1 MARDPW
7 FDNVKF
13 ALIAFVVFG
22 HTIGL
27 ALVDE
32 RNVAVYTFVYFW
44 HMPAFVLLSG
54 HLSRSFA
61 WDRAHLVSLA
71 TTLLLPYLIFDAAM
85 YGWREYLDQPQSGPL
100 WLEPHWSMWYL
111 IVLAIWRL
119 ATPILKLH
127 WIVIPIS
134 IPLSL
139 WAGTLDLTLFDI
151 PKAFAMLPFFVIG
164 LHAKRSWLT
173 ALTSWWVR
181 PIAVV
186 AMVWLWR
193 SAQPESLSEWAR
205 VAFLWWDRSY
215 DVLGFGE
222 GESYEIRL
230 RLLAMSLAGALAALS
245 LVPRRAT
252 WFTQLGSASLVAYLF
267 HGFVVRYAQT
277 AEWFDFAPDH
287 PTGAL
292 AVAAVGAL
300 SLTVLLTCPPVAR
313 RLTWA
318 VDPVGSW
325 QRHRRALQ
333 PTG

>member
-7 FDNVKF
+7 LDNIKF
-13 ALIAFVVFG
+13 TLIAFVVFG

-44 HMPAFVLLSG
+44 HMPAFVLVSG
-54 HLSRSFA
+54 YLSRTFT
-61 WDRAHLVSLA
+61 WDRPHLVSLA

-85 YGWREYLDQPQSGPL
+85 YAWREYLDQPQSGTL

-119 ATPILKLH
+119 ATPLLKRH
-127 WIVIPIS
+127 WLEIPLS

-139 WAGTLDLTLFDI
+139 WAGTLELTLFDI
-151 PKAFAMLPFFVIG
+151 PKAFAMLPFFVVG
-164 LHAKRSWLT
+164 LHLKGEWLQH
-173 ALTSWWVR
+173 LTSWWAR
-181 PIAVV
+181 LAAIAV
-186 AMVWLWR
+186 MVWLWR
-193 SAQPESLSEWAR
+193 SAQPEDLSEWAR

-215 DVLGFGE
+215 EVLGFT
-222 GESYEIRL
+222 ESESVEIRL
-230 RLLAMSLAGALAALS
+230 RLLVMSTAGAFAALS
-245 LVPRRAT
+245 LVPRRASWIT
-252 WFTQLGSASLVAYLF
+252 GLGSASLVAYLF

-277 AEWFDFAPDH
+277 AEWFDWAPDH
-287 PTGAL
+287 PERAL
-292 AVAAVGAL
+292 LVAAL
-300 SLTVLLTCPPVAR
+300 SSFALTVLLTCPPVAR

-325 QRHRRALQ
+325 RRHQKRTPAAA
-333 PTG
+333 